1 MGLPIEA
8 PTTAELHERALG
20 AFEAGRPHDAA
31 EMLRAAVA
39 AELDMERLNDL
50 AVVCTALGR
59 TADAEALLRAAL
71 VIDPARAD
79 AAENLAALRD
89 LRACD
94 APALQRSAAEPTD
107 LKGRSELAYWE
118 GRKRQEGTFVNEH
131 YEFLFSGHFG
141 LARDFFAGKRMV
153 DIGCGPRG
161 SLEWAG
167 MAAQRVGVDP
177 LAESYLELGA
187 DEHEMEYVASGA
199 EHIPFADGHFD
210 VVSTINSLDHVD
222 DLDATIAELKRV
234 LRPGGTLL
242 LLTDVNHDPN
252 PCEPHDFSWDIV
264 DAFTDQLRVV
274 DERHFERDR
283 TGMLECLQMPTPY
296 DHDRSGRRAGIISVR
311 FVKES

>member
-1 MGLPIEA
+1 MGLRIDA
-8 PTTAELHERALG
+8 PTAADLHERALA
-20 AFEAGRPHDAA
+20 AFEAGRPDDAA
-31 EMLRAAVA
+31 GLLRSAVA

-59 TADAEALLRAAL
+59 TADAESLLKAAL
-71 VIDPARAD
+71 VIDPERTD
-79 AAENLAALRD
+79 AAENLAALREID
-89 LRACD
+89 ARDASAPRA
-94 APALQRSAAEPTD
+94 AGPTD
-107 LKGRSELAYWE
+107 VKGRSELSYWE
-118 GRKRQEGTFVNEH
+118 GRKRREGTFVNAH
-131 YEFLFSGHFG
+131 YEFLFADHFG
-141 LARDFFAGKRMV
+141 LAHDFFAGKRIV

-161 SLEWAG
+161 SLEWAH

-210 VVSTINSLDHVD
+210 IVTTINSLDHVD
-222 DLDATIAELKRV
+222 DLGATITELKRV

-264 DAFTDQLRVV
+264 DEFTDQLRAV
-274 DERHFERDR
+274 DVRHFERNR
-283 TGMLECLQMPTPY
+283 KGMLECLQTPTPY
-296 DHDRSGRRAGIISVR
+296 DHERAGRRAGIISVR
-311 FVKES
+311 FVKE